1 MKKFNKILIVSAVL
15 LLTSLVLPFTIG
27 GTTNHGGGATIQNDI
42 PPITA
47 SIESGI
53 TLCNDMPPIDSF

>member
-27 GTTNHGGGATIQNDI
+27 GASNHSGGSTIKNDI